1 MVWCVGLASGLP
13 LFPSGMSVIRYLV
26 GSVPQLALDR
36 LSARVRRFHKHKKK
50 GYRMHRILKL
60 APLVGLFPLASLAQ
74 ESSTTVDLSAAGTAA
89 TSIATSI
96 KNLLTGNVMTAVLTI
111 VGAALT
117 IWAIFLVVKY
127 VRRGAK

>member
-1 MVWCVGLASGLP
+1 M
-13 LFPSGMSVIRYLV
+13 R
-26 GSVPQLALDR
+26 
-36 LSARVRRFHKHKKK
+36 
-50 GYRMHRILKL
+50 RILKF
-60 APLVGLFPLASLAQ
+60 APLLGFFPLASLA
-74 ESSTTVDLSAAGTAA
+74 EDSATVDLSAAGTAA

-96 KNLLTGNVMTAVLTI
+96 KTLLTGNVLTAVLTI